1 MRSSRRDPYWD
12 VDGDA
17 VRRQRR
23 RSSLVAVIAF
33 FVSFVALAGAAVAW
47 AATVGPAPAGLAGIG
62 DYASA
67 AGDMVRRGGLA
78 VGTIG
83 SILVLSTVVAGIAM
97 VARMLRGPTNACSRR
112 IGCAQAPRHLRGD
125 ATPDGVPNA
134 ASVPR
139 FRHASRSMTPD
150 TWIARRR

>member
-83 SILVLSTVVAGIAM
+83 SILVLSTVLAGIAM
-97 VARMLRGPTNACSRR
+97 VAPMLPGPTGERARARPRSCAPAETEPAPGGPAFVGVRTGWTDRR
-112 IGCAQAPRHLRGD
+112 AGRGS
-125 ATPDGVPNA
+125 DG
-134 ASVPR
+134 ASHP
-139 FRHASRSMTPD
+139 
-150 TWIARRR
+150 